1 MQAFWRRV
9 LSIVAA
15 FGACSSSAELT
26 VSLNWASSEGRVTI
40 PFYIKLQ
47 GTYYKTASRA
57 DFGSLQ
63 TAIIPANT
71 CVYSCST
78 CYTASYLSSGSC
90 ACATSTDLV
99 PPSCATS
106 GEPSGSYS
114 GSNGRTYSSCAADTV
129 PISLQDTN
137 LTLSSTVI
145 NYLTSQSAC
154 YGEAP
159 SKIGFNAVAAFPI
172 AIFSGLGLTTRVM
185 KLSVSTLKLTFGATI
200 PSSYQAK
207 TSFTQSSSGGGRYVT
222 ITAVN
227 GVTLATS
234 ETAAIDTGNGAF
246 FSYASSTYDSTV
258 TDSALKG
265 ALTSGS
271 TTSVSFPLSITFDG
285 GDTVTWTSAPV
296 DPGGSTTSASAY
308 DHNVLA
314 LGFLSS
320 LDITFDDTNYVVYMT
335 TATTAAPTNK
345 PTRAPT
351 TAPTKKPTQTP
362 TAAPTRAPTQAPTK
376 KTTTK
381 ADGDVAMSVTMSP
394 VAPVSTSGG
403 PAVRSGD
410 HGLWLLSFVG
420 IVAAALG
427 R

>member
-47 GTYYKTASRA
+47 GTYYKTASRV

-71 CVYSCST
+71 CVYTCST

-172 AIFSGLGLTTRVM
+172 AIFNGLGLSTRVM
-185 KLSVSTLKLTFGATI
+185 QLAVSTLKLTFGATI
-200 PSSYQAK
+200 PSSYQVSDPRRVPNRHE
-207 TSFTQSSSGGGRYVT
+207 TVVGFT
-222 ITAVN
+222 
-227 GVTLATS
+227 
-234 ETAAIDTGNGAF
+234 E
-246 FSYASSTYDSTV
+246 
-258 TDSALKG
+258 
-265 ALTSGS
+265 
-271 TTSVSFPLSITFDG
+271 
-285 GDTVTWTSAPV
+285 
-296 DPGGSTTSASAY
+296 GGS
-308 DHNVLA
+308 LRRRKPA
-314 LGFLSS
+314 LPNL
-320 LDITFDDTNYVVYMT
+320 
-335 TATTAAPTNK
+335 
-345 PTRAPT
+345 R
-351 TAPTKKPTQTP
+351 
-362 TAAPTRAPTQAPTK
+362 
-376 KTTTK
+376 
-381 ADGDVAMSVTMSP
+381 
-394 VAPVSTSGG
+394 
-403 PAVRSGD
+403 
-410 HGLWLLSFVG
+410 
-420 IVAAALG
+420 AAAADT
-427 R
+427 